1 MTDDG
6 WNASA
11 AAWLSEIGASGE
23 GDWSRVAVLDA
34 PMLARV
40 DAGGFKR
47 ALDVGC
53 GEGRFSRML
62 RARGLETIGIEP
74 TAALRAE
81 AIKRDP
87 AGTYIDAR
95 AENLPFEDASFDLVV
110 SYLTLIDI
118 PDYRAAFAEMT
129 RVLKPGGALLIA
141 NINSFISAGNPDPL
155 GWQRTAD
162 GTPIHFALDRYLDER
177 ADWVAWR
184 DMRILNW
191 HRPLSDY
198 MKALLGIGLQL
209 AHFDEPPATEDPF
222 GRSARHRRAPWF
234 LVMEWRKPA

>member
-1 MTDDG
+1 MTDG
-6 WNASA
+6 WNESA
-11 AAWLSEIGASGE
+11 AAWLSEIGGNGE

-62 RARGLETIGIEP
+62 QARGVETIGIEP
-74 TAALRAE
+74 TRALREAAE
-81 AIKRDP
+81 QRDP
-87 AGTYIDAR
+87 NGTYVDAV
-95 AENLPFEDASFDLVV
+95 AEKLPFKDASFDLVV

-118 PDYRAAFAEMT
+118 PDYRTALREMT
-129 RVLKPGGALLIA
+129 RVLNPGGSLLIA
-141 NINSFISAGNPDPL
+141 NINSFITAGNPDPL
-155 GWQRTAD
+155 GWQRKED
-162 GTPIHFALDRYLDER
+162 GTPFHFAFDGYLEER

-184 DMRILNW
+184 EMRILNW

-198 MKALLGIGLQL
+198 MKALLGNGLML
-209 AHFDEPPATEDPF
+209 THFDEPPAVEDPF
-222 GRSARHRRAPWF
+222 GRSDRYRRAPWF
-234 LVMEWRKPA
+234 HVMEWRKPM

>member
-1 MTDDG
+1 VTDDG
-6 WNASA
+6 WNESAS
-11 AAWLSEIGASGE
+11 AWLSEIGAGGE

-40 DAGGFKR
+40 DAGGFTR

-62 RARGLETIGIEP
+62 RARGIETIGVEP
-74 TAALRAE
+74 TKALRE
-81 AIKRDP
+81 AAQQRDP
-87 AGTYIDAR
+87 NGAYVEAV
-95 AENLPFEDASFDLVV
+95 AEKLPFEDASFDLAV

-118 PDYRAAFAEMT
+118 PDYRAAFREMT
-129 RVLKPGGALLIA
+129 RVLRPGGALLIA

-155 GWQRTAD
+155 GWQRKED
-162 GTPIHFALDRYLDER
+162 GTPIHFALDGYLDER

-184 DMRILNW
+184 EMRILNW

-198 MKALLGIGLQL
+198 MKALLGNGLVL
-209 AHFDEPPATEDPF
+209 THFDEPAATEDPF

-234 LVMEWRKPA
+234 LVMEWRKPE